1 MKNAYNLKII
11 ALSLCFLASAPA
23 WAGLGSLQVNSAL
36 GEPFSGSVVVTGD
49 EARAA
54 LQGRPAIS
62 GAPLQVRVTPQGQNA
77 VIHLRS
83 SKPISDPML
92 SFSLISGS
100 QGRQYTALLDPPEN
114 GHGSSAARNGSKH
127 HKQVHPVRNKSAA
140 RATAALQNRLASDN
154 AVVKYNVDNNET
166 LMDVARKVRPQ
177 NMTIEQTMHAL
188 LVANPQAFR
197 NGNPDL
203 LYRDISLNIPSTTQ
217 LYKLSKVKIKT
228 VQQPVAAQS
237 KSPVSAAPAAKATE
251 NTVAATPAK
260 SDVSANKIQTAAA
273 SEPVASTKPEATKTH
288 EVDKTEAVAASAS
301 VPVST
306 PAASAASVP
315 LSTPAASAASEVKAK
330 PVQPKVNPT
339 PTPVQFAEPAPEESL
354 LPSWW
359 PYALVGLVGVLL
371 IAAFIWQK
379 RKKRD
384 AVEAE
389 EYYSSDDDEDDDDV
403 VFNDELPKSQQS
415 EPAQPAAAKQAST
428 AVAASSV
435 AADADDWSWLNDAS
449 PDNSAKADAPAGNV
463 SKSAVTTQLPESKPE
478 AATNKPEENDIDWL
492 NFNFTDDTPNAPA
505 DTAALS
511 AAGIDN
517 DDDLSWLKQ
526 LDETQQLDV
535 LTSQESPVPAPEK
548 EEADNADF
556 EWVVADEA
564 SQDKHEPAGHSD
576 AVMVA
581 QAISDTDDVPSL
593 DMNFS
598 PEKEP
603 AVVEPESKPAAA
615 EEDTLNALADLQW
628 DEEFKFDE
636 ESKNESAAVAVDTS
650 SQALAPQDQHAFVA
664 EDEAISNDIDWDAL
678 SINDEH
684 VDSQAAPSVSAQQTD
699 VDVLDVSSMDF
710 TLDDNQVE
718 STAAETSATPSL
730 APTPISSFATGSGA
744 EDWLELS
751 AEEGEET
758 DKPLTPEQ
766 QAIPLQAKLELA
778 KMYLEMDDAVTARQT
793 LRELVDEANGAVL
806 AEAQNLLQ
814 QLGG

>member
-11 ALSLCFLASAPA
+11 ALSLCFSASAPA
-23 WAGLGSLQVNSAL
+23 WAGIGSLQVNSAL

-54 LQGRPAIS
+54 LKGRPTIS

-83 SKPISDPML
+83 SKPISDPMM
-92 SFSLISGS
+92 SFSLVSGS

-114 GHGSSAARNGSKH
+114 GHGSSASARNGSKH
-127 HKQVHPVRNKSAA
+127 HKQAHSVRNKSAA

-177 NMTIEQTMHAL
+177 NMTVEQTMHAL

-203 LYRDISLNIPSTTQ
+203 MYRNISLNIPSTTQ

-228 VQQPVAAQS
+228 VQQPVTAQS
-237 KSPVSAAPAAKATE
+237 KSPVSVAPDAKAAE
-251 NTVAATPAK
+251 NTAAATPTK
-260 SDVSANKIQTAAA
+260 SDLSANKIQKAAA
-273 SEPVASTKPEATKTH
+273 SEPIAPTKPEVAKTQ
-288 EVDKTEAVAASAS
+288 DAGKTEAVAASAS
-301 VPVST
+301 A
-306 PAASAASVP
+306 PAASAASV
-315 LSTPAASAASEVKAK
+315 VKAK

-339 PTPVQFAEPAPEESL
+339 PAPVQPVEPTPEESL

-359 PYALVGLVGVLL
+359 PYALVGLAGVLL
-371 IAAFIWQK
+371 IAAFIWQR

-384 AVEAE
+384 AEEAE
-389 EYYSSDDDEDDDDV
+389 EYYSSDDEDDDDV
-403 VFNDELPKSQQS
+403 VFNDEPPKLQQS
-415 EPAQPAAAKQAST
+415 EPASPAATNQAST
-428 AVAASSV
+428 AVAASS
-435 AADADDWSWLNDAS
+435 ASADADDWSWLNDES
-449 PDNSAKADAPAGNV
+449 SDSSEKADAPADNV
-463 SKSAVTTQLPESKPE
+463 SESAVTTQLPESKPE
-478 AATNKPEENDIDWL
+478 AAANKPEEDDIDWL
-492 NFNFTDDTPNAPA
+492 NFNFTDDTPAAPA
-505 DTAALS
+505 DTTAPSVAEM
-511 AAGIDN
+511 DN
-517 DDDLSWLKQ
+517 GDDLSWLDQ
-526 LDETQQLDV
+526 IDETEQPEV
-535 LTSQESPVPAPEK
+535 LTSKESPVTEPEK
-548 EEADNADF
+548 EEADSADF
-556 EWVVADEA
+556 EWVVADDA
-564 SQDKHEPAGHSD
+564 SKDEHESAAHSD
-576 AVMVA
+576 VVMA
-581 QAISDTDDVPSL
+581 EQTATDTDDLPSL

-598 PEKEP
+598 PEEEP

-615 EEDTLNALADLQW
+615 EVDTLNALADLQW
-628 DEEFKFDE
+628 DEDFKFDE
-636 ESKNESAAVAVDTS
+636 ESKNESAAVAEDTS
-650 SQALAPQDQHAFVA
+650 STIDQALSSQDQHAFVA

-678 SINDEH
+678 SISDEH
-684 VDSQAAPSVSAQQTD
+684 EDSQAAPSTSAQPTD
-699 VDVLDVSSMDF
+699 ADVVDVSSMDF
-710 TLDDNQVE
+710 TLDDNQAE
-718 STAAETSATPSL
+718 STATESSAAPSP
-730 APTPISSFATGSGA
+730 APISSFATGNGA
-744 EDWLELS
+744 QDWLEQS
-751 AEEGEET
+751 AEEEEET